1 MNQWTVYSVYT
12 ETDLYE
18 YFLKKFSD
26 NAHQEQKRE
35 IESLIKSL
43 GKQSCFIAN
52 DTVGSKTYDLIKDA
66 PGLFVEFASL
76 GNGNASNK
84 EALAW
89 VRDFGPVCRGP
100 FDTLGKYSLRMT
112 EENEPIWRPSSS
124 REKIFELESAWY
136 WSLGEYIIL
145 NDVVLNLAI
154 IVFDAFRLWQAIYG
168 KDRDMLEKCL
178 STLQENDKLHEH
190 IKDLMNLECMDWD
203 VVRREVSKYWLLPMV
218 QYYMTGAVPAF
229 EVIKGSRRHNSTNTT
244 DAEGTVSLR
253 YKRTWDVP
261 DQWRAMWAQF
271 YDQLVNNA
279 EVKKCDYCGKLFL
292 VTDKRQTYCQPRP
305 GAKRSRCQNT
315 VAMANFRAEK

>member
-1 MNQWTVYSVYT
+1 MNQWTVCSVYT
-12 ETDLYE
+12 ETDLSE
-18 YFLKKFSD
+18 YFFKKISD
-26 NAHQEQKRE
+26 NAHQEQKRK
-35 IESLIKSL
+35 IGHLIKSL
-43 GKQSCFIAN
+43 GKQNCFVAT
-52 DTVGSKTYDLIKDA
+52 DTVDSKTYDLIKDA

-76 GNGNASNK
+76 GNGKASDK

-89 VRDFGPVCRGP
+89 VRDFGPVCREP
-100 FDTLGKYSLRMT
+100 FDMLGKEPLRMT

-124 REKIFELESAWY
+124 REKIFELESACY

-145 NDVVLNLAI
+145 KDVVINLAT
-154 IVFDAFRLWQAIYG
+154 IVFGAFRLWQAIYG
-168 KDRDMLEKCL
+168 EDRNMLEKCL

-190 IKDLMNLECMDWD
+190 IKDLINPVHMDWD
-203 VVRREVSKYWLLPMV
+203 TVRREVSKYWLLPMV
-218 QYYMTGAVPAF
+218 QYYMTGAMPAF
-229 EVIKGSRRHNSTNTT
+229 EVIKGSRRRNSANNT
-244 DAEGTVSLR
+244 DAEGNVALR

-261 DQWRAMWAQF
+261 DQWRAMWAHF

-279 EVKKCDYCGKLFL
+279 EVRKCDYCGKLFL